1 LPVGLAELLGF
12 IILRSFS
19 FWQASQ
25 QQQLIVYNVP
35 QHQAIDF
42 IDGRDYLFKGD
53 SILSGPGFLQ
63 NFNLKP
69 SRIMHRMSETD
80 KPASLQHGTRVFEFG
95 SKRILIIDQ
104 NISLASSATKTIV
117 DVIIISKNPSLKI
130 SNLVN
135 AFDCNKWVFDC
146 SNSSWKTNKWQK
158 ECEQL
163 HLSSHAVVDKG
174 AFVLNL
180 D

>member
-1 LPVGLAELLGF
+1 
-12 IILRSFS
+12 LRSFS

-42 IDGRDYLFKGD
+42 ISRRDYLFKGD
-53 SILSGPGFLQ
+53 SILSETGFLQ

-69 SRIMHRMSETD
+69 SRIMHRISETNEL
-80 KPASLQHGTRVFEFG
+80 ASVQHGNSIFEFG
-95 SKRILIIDQ
+95 SKRVLIIDQ
-104 NISLASSATKTIV
+104 NMSLASSNTKTKV

-135 AFDCNKWVFDC
+135 AFDCNQWVFDA
-146 SNSSWKTNKWQK
+146 SNSNWKITK
-158 ECEQL
+158 
-163 HLSSHAVVDKG
+163 
-174 AFVLNL
+174 
-180 D
+180 